1 MSDSLQPHGLQHAR
15 PPCPSRSP
23 GVYSNSCSLSQW
35 CHPIIPSSVVPLLSC
50 LQSFPAS
57 GSPQMSHLFASGGES
72 IGVSASGSVPSNE
85 YSWLLSFRM
94 NCLDLLAVQGTLK
107 SVLQHHTSKASIL
120 QCSAF
125 PAVQL
130 PHPYTTTG
138 KTTASTRRNLVG
150 KVTSL
155 LFSMLSKMATA
166 FSKEQVSFNFIAEV
180 TICSDFGGVLL
191 SCVRLFA
198 TPWTVAYKALP
209 SMGFSRQE
217 YWSGLPFPS
226 SE

>member
-1 MSDSLQPHGLQHAR
+1 MD
-15 PPCPSRSP
+15 
-23 GVYSNSCSLSQW
+23 W
-35 CHPIIPSSVVPLLSC
+35 
-50 LQSFPAS
+50 
-57 GSPQMSHLFASGGES
+57 
-72 IGVSASGSVPSNE
+72 
-85 YSWLLSFRM
+85 
-94 NCLDLLAVQGTLK
+94 LDLLTVQRTLK

-198 TPWTVAYKALP
+198 TPWTVAYKASLSFTVFWSLLRPMSIESMMP
-209 SMGFSRQE
+209 SHHLILCRPFSSCPQSFPA
-217 YWSGLPFPS
+217 SGSFPVGWLFAS
-226 SE
+226 SEQDIRALASLLPMNIQD